1 MSLLDW
7 LMSKVDDDGKCWLW
21 TGPVSPAGYGYLTHQ
36 GQSLRAHRFAY
47 ELVNGP
53 VPDGLVLDHLC
64 RVRRCVNPAHLEA
77 VTQRVNLMRS
87 PATRAARRLLSTCA
101 RGHEFDAANT
111 YTRRNGT
118 RLCRECARLR
128 RLAAAS

>member
-7 LMSKVDDDGKCWLW
+7 LMTKVDDDGECWLW
-21 TGPVSPAGYGYLTHQ
+21 TGPVGRNGYGHLTHK
-36 GQSLRAHRFAY
+36 GRSHRAHRFAY

-64 RVRRCVNPAHLEA
+64 RVRHCVNPAHLEA

-87 PATRAARRLLSTCA
+87 ATTRAARGLLSTCA

-111 YTRRNGT
+111 YIRRNGT